1 MRLTT
6 LSDRL
11 SLLVVFA
18 LASCL
23 APPRP
28 QRERLAATPLVVR
41 TPAAT
46 ATPTNPPAA
55 DEATPTAT
63 ATPEQSPEAEA
74 EEEEVE
80 PPSLLPKITD
90 ATRPNVAASLRL
102 IEDGRTLLVQEDYD
116 HALDRLERALAI
128 DPSNAYGYY
137 FLARVHY
144 EKHNYDQT
152 IAFADKAALL
162 SARDDRP
169 WAARAYALQGAAF
182 EAVGR
187 FPDARAAYRKAL
199 AMDPHSGAASAG
211 ITRLGGNATAP

>member
-1 MRLTT
+1 M
-6 LSDRL
+6 
-11 SLLVVFA
+11 LVVLA

-41 TPAAT
+41 TSPAI
-46 ATPTNPPAA
+46 ATPTSPPATA

-63 ATPEQSPEAEA
+63 ATPEPSPEAEEA
-74 EEEEVE
+74 EL
-80 PPSLLPKITD
+80 PSLLPKITD

-102 IEDGRTLLVQEDYD
+102 IEDGRTLLVREDYD
-116 HALDRLERALAI
+116 HALDRIERALAI

-187 FPDARAAYRKAL
+187 FPDARAVYRKAF
-199 AMDPHSGAASAG
+199 AMDPHNGAASAG